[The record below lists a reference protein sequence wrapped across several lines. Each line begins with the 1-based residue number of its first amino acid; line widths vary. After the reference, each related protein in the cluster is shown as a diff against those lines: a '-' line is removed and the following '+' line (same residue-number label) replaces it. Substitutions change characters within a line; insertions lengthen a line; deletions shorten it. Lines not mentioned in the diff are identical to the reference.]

1 MTATYQSF
9 EIASSVRLLASEP
22 LRLYRNFRTMT
33 IVCAV
38 TRGSNTAF
46 HLAARKV
53 SSFSRLVGR
62 GRRNLASFQLHT
74 CTTSR
79 NEKLDENTHSK
90 DRSSTMFGRGID
102 SYSVNDDTSLFVS
115 NENANL
121 NELSQIQFIG
131 TFHIFEEDDGGW
143 YFKKKSYS
151 NSVLNAERRCK

>member
-1 MTATYQSF
+1 
-9 EIASSVRLLASEP
+9 
-22 LRLYRNFRTMT
+22 MT

-38 TRGSNTAF
+38 RRGSNTAL

-90 DRSSTMFGRGID
+90 VRSSTMFGRGID

-131 TFHIFEEDDGGW
+131 TFHIFEEDDGG
-143 YFKKKSYS
+143 
-151 NSVLNAERRCK
+151 